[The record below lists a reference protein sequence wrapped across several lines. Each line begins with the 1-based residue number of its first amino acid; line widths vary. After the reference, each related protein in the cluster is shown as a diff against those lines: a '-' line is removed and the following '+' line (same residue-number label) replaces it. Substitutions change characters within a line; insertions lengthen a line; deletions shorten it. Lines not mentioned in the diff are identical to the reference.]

1 MAESVQLD
9 PAKPLSGELWWSRL
23 TVARLPFWALIL
35 VILFGGGVLVFGLNW
50 LFLGATGRH
59 QLPFAIHSPLYAD
72 YSADDRVSF
81 APPGINLLVEAL
93 FGRVGSVQDAE
104 QTVIDQL
111 KTPVPSVTPLLSGG
125 RSTSPAATTTI
136 VGPVSGSRTP
146 TARGTSG
153 ELTPSMSPSPSTT
166 QTRTR
171 TASSTARVT
180 ATSTQQP
187 GMPPATPS
195 ARPTA
200 VETSPVEPTSIPPQ
214 PTIPPPMPTVPP
226 PQPTA
231 PPQPTIPPPGPT
243 AYPAPVNTLYPPP

>member
-1 MAESVQLD
+1 MAEPVQLD
-9 PAKPLSGELWWSRL
+9 PAKPFSRELWWSRL

-35 VILFGGGVLVFGLNW
+35 IILFGGGVLVYGLNW
-50 LFLGATGRH
+50 LFLGTTGRH

-125 RSTSPAATTTI
+125 RSTSPTATTTI
-136 VGPVSGSRTP
+136 IGPVSGSRTP

-153 ELTPSMSPSPSTT
+153 DLTPSMSPSPSAT
-166 QTRTR
+166 QTMTR
-171 TASSTARVT
+171 TASLIVRSTI
-180 ATSTQQP
+180 TSTPQP
-187 GMPPATPS
+187 VIPPATPS

-200 VETSPVEPTSIPPQ
+200 IETSPVEPTSIPPQ
-214 PTIPPPMPTVPP
+214 PTIPPPIPTVPP
-226 PQPTA
+226 PQPTL
-231 PPQPTIPPPGPT
+231 PPPAPT